1 MLTRST
7 TAWTIVAL
15 ASLGLAP
22 EARAQYG
29 KPGKSAPPPAPPA
42 AKDPDAKEKA
52 AKDKAESRFYEKLDK
67 EDREAL
73 QANVGYVVPMPPDS
87 LKWIGGDAMGRADFR
102 GKVTVI
108 QSVGGKANV
117 RAQLDKAK
125 KALPEGAVL
134 LGVHTPDGADRADE
148 TLEAN
153 PPCLVAVDASG
164 EWCDAL
170 GIWKKPVNI
179 VVDKTGA
186 VRYVGLSELG
196 LKTKVPELL
205 AEEVDDSIM
214 ASEKP
219 APAGA
224 AGEAGGDAPAPTEWP
239 EFLSPVQNA
248 QDMRGKTMPAF
259 KVQTWITP
267 APDPAGRLV
276 AMDFWATWCGP
287 CVQSIPHLNDLARK
301 YGTDVL
307 VVGISDEAP
316 GAFAAGMKKL
326 KKAPADF
333 AYSLALDPSGGL
345 KNRFFGVKG
354 IPHMAIASPDG
365 VIRWQGHP
373 MTLQEAD
380 LEKLVAANR
389 ALSKPA
395 AGKSTRGWA
404 AAKDATKDAQKSR

>member
-1 MLTRST
+1 MLTRSS
-7 TAWTIVAL
+7 TAWTVVAL
-15 ASLGLAP
+15 ASLAIAP
-22 EARAQYG
+22 AAAAQYG
-29 KPGKSAPPPAPPA
+29 RPGKSAPPPAPPA
-42 AKDPDAKEKA
+42 SKDKA
-52 AKDKAESRFYEKLDK
+52 AKDKEKAEKAESRFYDKLDK
-67 EDREAL
+67 EDRDAL
-73 QANVGYVVPMPPDS
+73 QANVGYVVPMPPDA
-87 LKWIGGDAMGRADFR
+87 LAWIGGDAMGRADFR
-102 GKVTVI
+102 GKVTLI

-117 RAQLDKAK
+117 RAQLEKAK
-125 KALPEGAVL
+125 KALPEGATL
-134 LGVHTPDGADRADE
+134 LGVHTPEGADRADE
-148 TLEAN
+148 ALASN
-153 PPCLVAVDASG
+153 PPCLVAVDATG

-186 VRYVGLSELG
+186 VRYVGLSEAG
-196 LKTKVPELL
+196 IKAKVAELL
-205 AEEVDDSIM
+205 AEEVDESIM

-224 AGEAGGDAPAPTEWP
+224 AAAAAGDAPAPTEWP
-239 EFLSPVQNA
+239 EFLSPVQSA

-267 APDPAGRLV
+267 SPDPAGRLV

-301 YGTDVL
+301 YGQDVL

-316 GAFAAGMKKL
+316 GAFATGMRKL

-333 AYSLALDPSGGL
+333 AYSLALDPSGAL
-345 KNRFFGVKG
+345 KNNFFGIRG

-373 MTLQEAD
+373 MTLQEQD
-380 LEKLVAANR
+380 LEKLIAANR

-404 AAKDATKDAQKSR
+404 AAKDAKDAQKSR